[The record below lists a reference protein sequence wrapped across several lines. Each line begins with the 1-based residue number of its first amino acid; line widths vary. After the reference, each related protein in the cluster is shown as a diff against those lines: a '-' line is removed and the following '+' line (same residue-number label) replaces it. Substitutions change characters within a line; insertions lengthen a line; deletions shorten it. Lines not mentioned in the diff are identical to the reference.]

1 MRIYYSTARSSCQC
15 READMRRTMPELTL
29 SNGVRLHWREAGDP
43 AKPPVV
49 WIHGGSI
56 EESSSMVAD
65 LEPFATRMRT
75 LFPDTRG
82 HGLSERFERVEDYTY
97 PKKAEDVLLWL
108 DALGVERAVFGGAS
122 MGAALSLWLA
132 AHAPGRVR
140 ALVSISGPPYAPLPE
155 DVAWWTRHRRLVET
169 GRFEE
174 YYDANV
180 RLRVGDEALARLKAR
195 PDRYVE
201 VLGTLRRHS
210 VASLLALLDE
220 TYSRTEWL
228 ADCARIRCPA
238 LVIAGSEDHFPTVA
252 MSRRVAETIPGARLH
267 VVAGGGHFPNRSHRA
282 EVQRVV
288 GSFLADIGV

>member
-1 MRIYYSTARSSCQC
+1 
-15 READMRRTMPELTL
+15 MPELTL
-29 SNGVRLHWREAGDP
+29 ANGVNLHWREAGDP
-43 AKPPVV
+43 ANPPVV

-56 EESSSMVAD
+56 EDSSSMVAD
-65 LEPFATRMRT
+65 LEPFTSRLRA

-97 PKKAEDVLLWL
+97 SKKAEDVLLWL
-108 DALGVERAVFGGAS
+108 DALDIERAVFGGAS

-132 AHAPGRVR
+132 VHAPQRVR
-140 ALVSISGPPYAPLPE
+140 AVVSISGPPYAPLPD
-155 DVAWWTRHRRLVET
+155 DVAWWRRHRPLVEA

-228 ADCARIRCPA
+228 AECARIQCPV
-238 LVIAGSEDHFPTVA
+238 LVIAGSDDHFPTVA

-267 VVAGGGHFPNRSHRA
+267 VVKGGGHFPNRSHRG
-282 EVQRVV
+282 EVQAAVEA
-288 GSFLADIGV
+288 FLAELGV

>member
-1 MRIYYSTARSSCQC
+1 V
-15 READMRRTMPELTL
+15 PEIVL
-29 SNGVRLHWREAGDP
+29 SNGVRLHWREAGNP
-43 AKPPVV
+43 TNPPVV
-49 WIHGGSI
+49 WIHGGSV
-56 EESSSMVAD
+56 EDSSSMVAD
-65 LEPFATRMRT
+65 LEPFATRIRA
-75 LFPDTRG
+75 LFPDMRG

-97 PKKAEDVLLWL
+97 AKKAEDVLVWL
-108 DALGVERAVFGGAS
+108 DALGVERAIFGGAS

-132 AHAPGRVR
+132 VHAPQRVR
-140 ALVSISGPPYAPLPE
+140 AVVSISGPPYAPLPD
-155 DVAWWTRHRRLVET
+155 DVAWWKRHRPLVEA

-201 VLGTLRRHS
+201 VLGTLRLHS

-228 ADCARIRCPA
+228 GDCARIRCPV
-238 LVIAGSEDHFPTVA
+238 LVIAGSEDQFPTVA

-267 VVAGGGHFPNRSHRA
+267 VVAGGAHFPNRSHRA
-282 EVQRVV
+282 EVQAVIDA
-288 GSFLADIGV
+288 FLAAIGV

>member
-1 MRIYYSTARSSCQC
+1 
-15 READMRRTMPELTL
+15 MPELTL
-29 SNGVRLHWREAGDP
+29 PNGVRLHWREAGDP

-56 EESSSMVAD
+56 EDSSSMVAD
-65 LEPFATRMRT
+65 LEPFAARIRA

-97 PKKAEDVLLWL
+97 PKKAEDVRLWL

-132 AHAPGRVR
+132 VHAPQRVR
-140 ALVSISGPPYAPLPE
+140 AVVSISGPPYAPAPE
-155 DVAWWTRHRRLVET
+155 DIAWWKQHRPLVEA

-180 RLRVGDEALARLKAR
+180 RLRVGGEALARLKAR

-201 VLGTLRRHS
+201 VLGTLRLHS

-220 TYSRTEWL
+220 TYARGEWL
-228 ADCARIRCPA
+228 ADCARIRCPV

-252 MSRRVAETIPGARLH
+252 MSRRLVATIPGARLA
-267 VVAGGGHFPNRSHRA
+267 VIEGGGHFPNRTHRA
-282 EVQRVV
+282 EVQAVV
-288 GSFLADIGV
+288 DTFLAGIGV

>member
-1 MRIYYSTARSSCQC
+1 
-15 READMRRTMPELTL
+15 MPELTL
-29 SNGVRLHWREAGDP
+29 PNGVGLHWREAGDSKKP
-43 AKPPVV
+43 AIV

-56 EESSSMVAD
+56 EDSSSMVAD
-65 LEPFATRMRT
+65 LEPFAARVHA

-82 HGLSERFERVEDYTY
+82 HGLSDRFERIEDYTY
-97 PKKAEDVLLWL
+97 AKKAEDVLLWL
-108 DALGVERAVFGGAS
+108 DALGIERAIFGGAS

-132 AHAPGRVR
+132 AHVPQRVR
-140 ALVSISGPPYAPLPE
+140 AVVSISGPPYAPLSD
-155 DVAWWTRHRRLVET
+155 DVAWWRRHRPLVET

-180 RLRVGDEALARLKAR
+180 RLRVGDDALARLKAR

-228 ADCARIRCPA
+228 ADCVRIRCPV

-267 VVAGGGHFPNRSHRA
+267 VVQGGGHFPNRSHRA
-282 EVQRVV
+282 EVQQVV
-288 GSFLADIGV
+288 AAFLAEIGV